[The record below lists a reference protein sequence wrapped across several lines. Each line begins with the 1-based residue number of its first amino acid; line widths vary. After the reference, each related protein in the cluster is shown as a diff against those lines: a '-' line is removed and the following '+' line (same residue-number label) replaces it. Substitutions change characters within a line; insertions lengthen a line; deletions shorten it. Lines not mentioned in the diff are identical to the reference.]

1 MSGGDHDAQGRPRAP
16 RPPER
21 ATAVVV
27 VGLSAGGLSPL
38 RTIVEQ
44 LPADT
49 SAAIVIAHH
58 LGTESVLPQLIRFWS
73 GHDAS
78 FATEGCALHAGRLYV
93 CPPGYHVV
101 VRPTG
106 VLGVARRGRLAF
118 IRPSIDWLF
127 ETAAASFGTRAI
139 GVLLSGG
146 NSDGTLGAR
155 FIAAAGGTVI
165 VQDPATCKHPEMP
178 RHALAAS
185 TVRAILPPAEI
196 APAIG
201 RELARI
207 AADHPDA
214 WSEPFGDEVA

>member
-1 MSGGDHDAQGRPRAP
+1 MFDGDPGAFERRARRPL
-16 RPPER
+16 ER

-27 VGLSAGGLSPL
+27 VGLSAGGLSSL
-38 RTIVEQ
+38 RTLVERW
-44 LPADT
+44 PADP
-49 SAAIVIAHH
+49 SAAIIIAHH

-73 GHDAS
+73 GRDAC
-78 FATEGCALHAGRLYV
+78 FATEGAALYGGQIYV

-101 VRPTG
+101 VRSTG

-139 GVLLSGG
+139 AVLLSGG

-155 FIAAAGGTVI
+155 LIAEAGGTVI
-165 VQDPATCKHPEMP
+165 VQDPTTCKHPQMP
-178 RHALAAS
+178 RYALAGS
-185 TVRAILPPAEI
+185 PVHAILPPAEI
-196 APAIG
+196 APAID

-207 AADHPDA
+207 AADQPDA